1 MGKHQGEEE
10 AEIKPLGDE
19 AERAMQDTEPREK
32 YNERK
37 ILT

>member
-1 MGKHQGEEE
+1 MGKHQEEE

-19 AERAMQDTEPREK
+19 AESDTGHTAEK
-32 YNERK
+32 EIQQVK